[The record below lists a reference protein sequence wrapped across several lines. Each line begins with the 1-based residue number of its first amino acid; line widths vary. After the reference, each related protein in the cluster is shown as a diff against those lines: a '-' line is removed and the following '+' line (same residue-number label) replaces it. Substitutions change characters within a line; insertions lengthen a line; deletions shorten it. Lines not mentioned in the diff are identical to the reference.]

1 MSPKFCNKYRSE
13 SHRFPGWNY
22 AGNGMYFLTLVTQDH
37 DFILGHIANGEMYL
51 SDFGE
56 IVHTEWLKSFDIR
69 EELILDE
76 YQIMPNHLHAIVV
89 LRKRG
94 NWMTE
99 ETVQQ
104 QKGRTE
110 TCDHELHL
118 DPGQHVDTHGPR
130 MVGAGSAYIQKQN
143 GQTDSKDMHD
153 YEEPQNQ
160 DVNTQSD
167 IDLQD
172 SQQQDVNTH
181 SDIDLQDP
189 QQQHVYT
196 HGRAYLQGSNQRS
209 NLYDSQG
216 NPDKKESEEPE
227 KRECPETHGPRM
239 AGAGS
244 ANLQDP
250 QRQHVDTHGRA
261 YLQEYS
267 KTENSF
273 KRLPKSISSF
283 VGGFKS
289 GVNSKID
296 DYIDE
301 MQLRIPKYNKNNH
314 FFQSNYHDHV
324 IRNKEE
330 YLKIKNYII
339 QNPRNWDKDEF
350 NNPNDD

>member
-1 MSPKFCNKYRSE
+1 MSRKFCNKYRSE

-56 IVHTEWLKSFDIR
+56 IVNTEWLKSFDLR

-94 NWMTE
+94 NWMADE
-99 ETVQQ
+99 AAQQ
-104 QKGRTE
+104 QKGRIE
-110 TCDHELHL
+110 TYDHNS
-118 DPGQHVDTHGPR
+118 HVDPEQHINTHGR
-130 MVGAGSAYIQKQN
+130 AYLQKHN
-143 GQTDSKDMHD
+143 GQTDLNDMHD

-160 DVNTQSD
+160 DVDPYSD

-172 SQQQDVNTH
+172 SQQQHV
-181 SDIDLQDP
+181 DP
-189 QQQHVYT
+189 
-196 HGRAYLQGSNQRS
+196 HGCAYLQ
-209 NLYDSQG
+209 SQ
-216 NPDKKESEEPE
+216 
-227 KRECPETHGPRM
+227 
-239 AGAGS
+239 
-244 ANLQDP
+244 
-250 QRQHVDTHGRA
+250 
-261 YLQEYS
+261 
-267 KTENSF
+267 KTNKSF
-273 KRLPKSISSF
+273 VRLPKSISSF

-301 MQLRIPKYNKNNH
+301 KHLRISKYNKNNH

-324 IRNKEE
+324 IRNREE

-339 QNPRNWDKDEF
+339 QNPRNWDKDEL
-350 NNPNDD
+350 NNPIDD